1 MYDAGLPIGGGIV
14 GGGVLA
20 ATGFDTVGLVLVAVS
35 ALIGGL
41 LVLRIVAMRRR
52 RADDETTASG
62 TASDAFSAG
71 TSAAS
76 TGDHA

>member
-20 ATGFDTVGLVLVAVS
+20 ATGFDTVGFVLLAVS

-41 LVLRIVAMRRR
+41 ILLRGVAMRRR
-52 RADDETTASG
+52 RAEDASPAVG
-62 TASDAFSAG
+62 EQL
-71 TSAAS
+71 
-76 TGDHA
+76 